1 MDGGTYCR
9 RLALNVQYIDVKLRS
24 LIQNQAES
32 RRSTLDSNLCVAEGR
47 YQVILYNQKPLGF
60 FPDGVVSCKT
70 DF

>member
-9 RLALNVQYIDVKLRS
+9 RLALNVQYMYVTLRS

-47 YQVILYNQKPLGF
+47 YLK
-60 FPDGVVSCKT
+60 
-70 DF
+70 